1 MTAGDT
7 IALHHTL
14 EGPED
19 APVLVTSNSLGTT
32 LRMWDDQ
39 APALLERFRLLRYDH
54 RGHGESPVP
63 PGPYSI
69 DDLGRDTLALLDRL
83 GVDRFSFCGLSIG
96 GAVGMW
102 LASEV
107 PERVVRLMLCC
118 TAARF
123 VPSEQWDERAETVRA
138 DGVGAIADAA
148 LERWFT
154 PPFREHHPEVVEWA
168 GGMLRNTPAEGYAGC
183 CEAIRDADLRSR
195 LEAIRAP
202 TLVVAGADDP
212 AAPVEEAE
220 LICDSISDAR
230 LVVVEQAAH
239 LANVEQPKAVTQ
251 AMLEHLESVAKGRTG
266 R

>member
-1 MTAGDT
+1 MNTGDT
-7 IALHHTL
+7 VTLHHTL

-32 LRMWDDQ
+32 LHMWNDQ

-69 DDLGRDTLALLDRL
+69 DDLGRDALALLDRL
-83 GVDRFSFCGLSIG
+83 GVERFSFCGLSVG

-123 VPSEQWDERAETVRA
+123 ASSGTNAPRRSGQTA
-138 DGVGAIADAA
+138 
-148 LERWFT
+148 
-154 PPFREHHPEVVEWA
+154 WA
-168 GGMLRNTPAEGYAGC
+168 P
-183 CEAIRDADLRSR
+183 
-195 LEAIRAP
+195 
-202 TLVVAGADDP
+202 
-212 AAPVEEAE
+212 
-220 LICDSISDAR
+220 
-230 LVVVEQAAH
+230 
-239 LANVEQPKAVTQ
+239 
-251 AMLEHLESVAKGRTG
+251 
-266 R
+266 